1 MEEGSSVF
9 GHEDSGD
16 GNRSFE
22 TTPQRQPRFPDRTNA
37 TASSS
42 GAGGSMATSSS
53 SSGGSQPAKDPS
65 PFRATMAR
73 EEEEENLF
81 VSEFGFEIDEKEK
94 CREETYVRCVNG
106 KKILRREIKWANM
119 ASEWNSAKLEKLKRR
134 CRKGVPTKM
143 RSVVWQLLL
152 GSRDEMVSPSNKGVY
167 EALKRKR
174 LDSDIA
180 GIIERDLGRTFPTHV
195 LFKDQDGI
203 GQTKLRSI
211 LHAYACIDPEVG
223 YVQGMGF
230 LVGTL
235 LTQMEE
241 EESFWAFHAMMNN
254 ERYRLRDM
262 YRPGFPM
269 LQMFFFQLKKLLAD
283 QLPKLFDHFE
293 NLGVDPSFFA
303 SQWFLTLF
311 VYHFQ
316 FRSLLRIWDIFMCE
330 GWKEIFR
337 VAIGLMRW
345 EEKMLLQLP
354 FDKILPALK
363 ALHEDKDPD
372 EIVDRS
378 LKVKFKTEQLLAW
391 RAEYEAGG
399 GMR

>member
-9 GHEDSGD
+9 GTDDANHSSTEIQPHHHDA
-16 GNRSFE
+16 
-22 TTPQRQPRFPDRTNA
+22 TPQRHAVSDDGAPRAPP
-37 TASSS
+37 
-42 GAGGSMATSSS
+42 
-53 SSGGSQPAKDPS
+53 QAKEPS
-65 PFRATMAR
+65 PFRTTNAKDD
-73 EEEEENLF
+73 EEERLF

-94 CREETYVRCVNG
+94 NREENYVRGVDG
-106 KKILRREIKWANM
+106 KRTLRREIKWANM
-119 ASEWNSAKLEKLKRR
+119 ASEWDQTKMDKLKKR
-134 CRKGVPTKM
+134 CRKGIPTKM

-152 GSRDEMVSPSNKGVY
+152 GSRGEMVSPSNKGVY

-174 LDSDIA
+174 MDPEIA
-180 GIIERDLGRTFPTHV
+180 GIIERDLGRTFPNHV
-195 LFKDQDGI
+195 LFRDQDGI
-203 GQTKLRSI
+203 GQTKLRNI

-241 EESFWAFHAMMNN
+241 EESFWAFHAMMNG

-283 QLPKLFDHFE
+283 QLPKVFQHFE
-293 NLGVDPSFFA
+293 VLGVDPSFFA

-316 FRSLLRIWDIFMCE
+316 FRALLRIWDIFLCE

-337 VAIGLMRW
+337 VAICLMRW
-345 EEKMLLQLP
+345 EEKELLSLP

-363 ALHEDKDPD
+363 VLHEDKNPD
-372 EIVDRS
+372 EIVERA

-399 GMR
+399 GGR